1 MSSRNHKINSLTRR
15 KFISLAGLGI
25 ASFAMDACKKDSI
38 IKKNNQPCTTG
49 TIQSKK
55 IIIVG
60 SGFGGS
66 IAAKRLTA
74 AGHEVTLLERGKE
87 WKTDGITKVFS
98 DAFGTTNKAAWLTL
112 DCPIS
117 FGLPIR
123 YTKKFI
129 GLLEKVQGQNIAA
142 IVPACLGG
150 GSVSFGGIWA
160 KPNQLA
166 FSQIFPASISYSE
179 LESTYIPRV
188 LDQMKC
194 TEIPDDIYRN
204 NIFKHNDIFKQHNEK
219 AGIENIRL
227 ANNFNWNTIREEI
240 DDSKIKSA
248 TIGECVYG
256 TNSGAK
262 ITTNDTYLKDAK
274 GTGNLEIIT
283 QSVVQEITLNCDD
296 NYLLFVDEIDEE
308 GKVISNKTYSC
319 DYLFLAAGS
328 VGTSKLL
335 TKAKE
340 KNTIPNLNEHI
351 GKGFG
356 NNGMAL
362 FLRSGI
368 SEPTGA
374 QQSFPPIY
382 AAQDVSNPTMPLYIE
397 HFPFN
402 FSNVELN
409 SLGYNFMGLNSTR
422 GYFEYKPATDK
433 VELIFPARNANNQ
446 RFVNDAAKSVMQR
459 INQDNSGSLS
469 SLLGSIPVDN
479 LTYHPLGGVVL
490 TKATDISGRVL
501 NNKKLYVIDGAM
513 IPGATCCNP
522 ALTISALAEKNI
534 EHILNEDF

>member
-15 KFISLAGLGI
+15 KFISLAGLGM

-98 DAFGTTNKAAWLTL
+98 DAFGTTNKAAWLSL

-194 TEIPDDIYRN
+194 TAIPDDIYRN
-204 NIFKHNDIFKQHNEK
+204 NIFKHNDIFKKQK
-219 AGIENIRL
+219 
-227 ANNFNWNTIREEI
+227 
-240 DDSKIKSA
+240 KI
-248 TIGECVYG
+248 
-256 TNSGAK
+256 
-262 ITTNDTYLKDAK
+262 
-274 GTGNLEIIT
+274 
-283 QSVVQEITLNCDD
+283 
-296 NYLLFVDEIDEE
+296 
-308 GKVISNKTYSC
+308 
-319 DYLFLAAGS
+319 
-328 VGTSKLL
+328 
-335 TKAKE
+335 
-340 KNTIPNLNEHI
+340 
-351 GKGFG
+351 
-356 NNGMAL
+356 
-362 FLRSGI
+362 
-368 SEPTGA
+368 
-374 QQSFPPIY
+374 
-382 AAQDVSNPTMPLYIE
+382 
-397 HFPFN
+397 
-402 FSNVELN
+402 
-409 SLGYNFMGLNSTR
+409 
-422 GYFEYKPATDK
+422 
-433 VELIFPARNANNQ
+433 
-446 RFVNDAAKSVMQR
+446 
-459 INQDNSGSLS
+459 
-469 SLLGSIPVDN
+469 
-479 LTYHPLGGVVL
+479 
-490 TKATDISGRVL
+490 
-501 NNKKLYVIDGAM
+501 
-513 IPGATCCNP
+513 
-522 ALTISALAEKNI
+522 
-534 EHILNEDF
+534 